1 VKLADLMPKGLL
13 KDDQDAIALLEA
25 DHDKVL
31 ALFDHFEDIREGD
44 AHQEKQAI
52 VADACHELTIHF
64 RIEEEVF
71 YPGVRSGVADDDL
84 MNEALVEHDGAKA
97 LVHDLERMDAGD
109 EMFNAKFTVLAENIR
124 HHVKEERDE
133 MFPKV
138 RATSL
143 DLRALGRKMTAR
155 REQLTK
161 SNGSGMSAPKAR
173 PAKRKSRAGGESR
186 ASR

>member
-1 VKLADLMPKGLL
+1 MKLADLMPKGLL
-13 KDDQDAIALLEA
+13 KDAQDAIALLEA

-31 ALFDHFEDIREGD
+31 ALFDHFEDIRDGD

-84 MNEALVEHDGAKA
+84 MNEALVEHDGARA
-97 LVHDLERMDAGD
+97 LVHDLEKMDAGD

-138 RATSL
+138 RATSI
-143 DLRALGRKMTAR
+143 DLRALGQKMLAR

-161 SNGSGMSAPKAR
+161 SNGSAAPKAR
-173 PAKRKSRAGGESR
+173 PPKRKSRARGETH